1 MKQEMSQVFRVK
13 MAASKLRPMAYAVNP
28 ALIDPMHGS
37 GMEAQCD
44 EEKEPM
50 EGMGRHRIHLLAP
63 HLKQLKDGKSI
74 VIKEEMMGKGKH
86 HIHMHHHHH
95 KKMMHKHGLKKG
107 HKVSMKDV
115 KIEGPDG
122 VYLSSP
128 YKDAEHFAM
137 MQGEGKHHVVLKD
150 SAKERVEN
158 LSSSGKTL
166 QIFRKN
172 AAGDAKHIGVIAG
185 AGKAHGDYG
194 SWGSERKIT
203 PAPEHFLQH
212 GSPYA
217 RLESPQMSPW
227 VPKINQNA
235 MYNPL

>member
-1 MKQEMSQVFRVK
+1 
-13 MAASKLRPMAYAVNP
+13 MAYAVNP

-37 GMEAQCD
+37 GMEPESESD
-44 EEKEPM
+44 EEKEDMEPM

-74 VIKEEMMGKGKH
+74 VLKEEMMGKGKH

-95 KKMMHKHGLKKG
+95 KKMLHKHGLKKG
-107 HKVSMKDV
+107 HKVSLKDV

-122 VYLSSP
+122 VYMSSP
-128 YKDAEHFAM
+128 YKEAEHFAM

-150 SAKERVEN
+150 SAKERVED

-166 QIFRKN
+166 KIFRKN

-185 AGKAHGDYG
+185 AGKGHGDYG
-194 SWGSERKIT
+194 SGGSQRKIT
-203 PAPEHFLQH
+203 PAPSHFIQK

-217 RLESPQMSPW
+217 RIESAQMSPFI
-227 VPKINQNA
+227 PKINQNA